1 MNNNNGICNR
11 TGTLGKI
18 VAMLLAIATLAVCV
32 LGLAG
37 CGEESEVPEYMK
49 EARGGEDVGY
59 HFYVPEGWITANYGD
74 IACAYVSS
82 RGMISVSFTEGTLPD
97 SYVKNT
103 DPKTV
108 PEYIKNYVRE
118 DIKNLAAAGVGI
130 GEDGS
135 AESKVKPSD
144 GERCDFGNAEEAYSF
159 VLEYTYNSVPVKQL
173 QIFSV
178 YRGRFGI
185 FTYTSYDSEYND
197 ETTYYDRY
205 YNDNGS
211 ALGAQ
216 SVIKNFRYTNKV
228 SASSP
233 AVTDGYTLI
242 SDKTISGFELSVPE
256 GFTVNSA
263 SGAVSATRADGTNIT
278 VSKATVNVGI
288 MTKEDAATDTTTKD
302 YWRMRIESLEQMIDY
317 RIGDDGKLTSTLS
330 IISER
335 DRMTV
340 GSDAACYFEFTYEMS
355 GEIYHVYMVYIR
367 HAVLL
372 SATDYVYTYT
382 LKSTGNDAWSTE
394 HALEA
399 KDILA
404 NHLNF

>member
-1 MNNNNGICNR
+1 MNNNTDNGKRAGACRRVIA
-11 TGTLGKI
+11 L
-18 VAMLLAIATLAVCV
+18 LLAIATLTVCI
-32 LGLAG
+32 LGLAS

-82 RGMISVSFTEGTLPD
+82 RGMISVSFTEGTMPAG
-97 SYVKNT
+97 YVKST
-103 DPKTV
+103 DPKVV
-108 PEYIKNYVRE
+108 PDYIKTYVSE
-118 DIKNLAAAGVGI
+118 DVKKLAAAGVGI
-130 GEDGS
+130 GDDGS
-135 AESKVKPSD
+135 VESKVKLSD
-144 GERCDFGNAEEAYSF
+144 GERCDFGNAEEAYAF
-159 VLEYTYNSVPVKQL
+159 VLEYTYNNVPVKQL
-173 QIFSV
+173 QIFSI
-178 YRGRFGI
+178 YGGRFGI
-185 FTYTSYDSEYND
+185 FTYTSYDSKYND

-205 YNDNGS
+205 YSDNGS

-216 SVIKNFRYTNKV
+216 SVIKNFRYIDKT
-228 SASSP
+228 SASVP

-242 SDKTISGFELSVPE
+242 SDKTVSGFELSVPE
-256 GFTVNSA
+256 GFTVDSA
-263 SGAVSATRADGTNIT
+263 AGAVSATRADGTNIT

-302 YWRMRIESLEQMIDY
+302 YWRMRVESLEQMIDY
-317 RIGDDGKLTSTLS
+317 RVGDDGKLTSTLN

-382 LKSTGNDAWSTE
+382 LKSSEGDAWSNE

-399 KDILA
+399 KNILA